1 MTQTAPTGGDPR
13 TTGQLAVALTDQV
26 SRLVKDEVAL
36 ATADVKT
43 KVSALAKGGG
53 MLAAAGVLGFFGLVA
68 LFVAGGLGLAVYF
81 SDWLSA
87 LIVAGVFLVVTAVL
101 ALVGLRSVKR
111 GAPPVP
117 KEAIAGL
124 KTDLSLV
131 KGITP

>member
-1 MTQTAPTGGDPR
+1 MR
-13 TTGQLAVALTDQV
+13 
-26 SRLVKDEVAL
+26 
-36 ATADVKT
+36 
-43 KVSALAKGGG
+43 
-53 MLAAAGVLGFFGLVA
+53 AAAGVLGFCALVA

-87 LIVAGVFLVVTAVL
+87 LIVAGVFLLVTAVL
-101 ALVGLRSVKR
+101 ARVGIRSVKK